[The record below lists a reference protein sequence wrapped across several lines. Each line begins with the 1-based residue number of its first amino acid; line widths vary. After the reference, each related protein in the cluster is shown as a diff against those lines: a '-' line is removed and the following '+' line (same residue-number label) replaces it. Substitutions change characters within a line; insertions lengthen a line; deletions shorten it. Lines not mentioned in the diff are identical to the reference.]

1 MASRGDGGDL
11 DDFGRAHGLTP
22 GTDGELP
29 HTGTLLT
36 VAGLDLDGAAHGELP
51 GDATG
56 VTFTCTW
63 VTRSDDTTTTH
74 RRTAVVIRLPESM
87 GYAPYLAIGR
97 LFSATPRNVGV
108 RRFEPAQD
116 VPVLADEG
124 IDEGWLTEL
133 FSPAFSEWLQRS
145 PEGFGAELDAG
156 VLVVARDGH
165 LYGDE
170 KLVQLCA
177 DAARIAQEIHSE
189 VLEEVEQGG
198 GSVAKPAAP
207 DQRTQIGIA
216 MIPALGLEGP
226 PANIESALGT
236 AQSHAR
242 RLPGAILSTITGTLA
257 IMLGVNIIG
266 GGIYGLLLT
275 VGDPLTNVLIW
286 QAILFV
292 VIGFLR
298 FRHVTNDIARKAS
311 AEAFWQGYE
320 RTNDLTEV
328 DPLRFSAEHAEANL
342 PGKPIRVL
350 QGLFG
355 GTPGFLMLTGEG
367 RERGDKIALVR
378 GPKGPIAV
386 ADLNLSAP
394 GPSTTGLDEHVAT
407 LLLDL
412 ETQPAQPG
420 SGEAGSGATAG

>member
-1 MASRGDGGDL
+1 MASRRDGGDL
-11 DDFGRAHGLTP
+11 DDFARAHGLDP
-22 GTDGELP
+22 GTGGELP
-29 HTGTLLT
+29 RTGSLLT
-36 VAGLDLDGAAHGELP
+36 AGISLDGAANGELP
-51 GDATG
+51 GGEEG
-56 VTFTCTW
+56 VILTCTW
-63 VTRSDDTTTTH
+63 ETRSDDRTTTH

-87 GYAPYLAIGR
+87 GYAPYLAMGDLFAITLRAADMRR
-97 LFSATPRNVGV
+97 LEPAEGV
-108 RRFEPAQD
+108 R
-116 VPVLADEG
+116 VVADNG

-133 FSPAFSEWLQRS
+133 LSPAFAEWLQRS
-145 PEGFGAELDAG
+145 PDGFGAELDAG

-170 KLVQLCA
+170 KLVQLCEE
-177 DAARIAQEIHSE
+177 AARIAGEIRSE
-189 VLEEVEQGG
+189 VMEEVEQGG
-198 GSVAKPAAP
+198 GSVAKPAEP
-207 DQRTQIGIA
+207 DARTQVAIA
-216 MIPALGLEGP
+216 MIPSLELDGP
-226 PANIESALGT
+226 PANVETALGT

-242 RLPGAILSTITGTLA
+242 QLPGAILSTITGTLV
-257 IMLGVNIIG
+257 IMLAVNIIG

-275 VGDPLTNVLIW
+275 AGDPLTNVLIW
-286 QAILFV
+286 QALLFV

-298 FRHVTNDIARKAS
+298 YRHVTNDIARKSA

-320 RTNDLTEV
+320 EANGLREV
-328 DPLRFSAEHAEANL
+328 DPLGFSAAHAEANL

-350 QGLFG
+350 EGLFG

-378 GPKGPIAV
+378 GPRGPIAV

-412 ETQPAQPG
+412 ETQPAPA
-420 SGEAGSGATAG
+420 S